1 MFTRESCR
9 PRTLEPVQE
18 IAGDSGGIAGF
29 GPVPLAQRTSQTS
42 LLTRAAR
49 TWHGAA
55 FANAGAIA
63 DCLPRFAPGS
73 SILALTADGGA
84 LLDELTARDPT
95 LCPLDPAAGLESEAA
110 NAAGAPSPDVVL
122 LADVLHHTPPPERET
137 LLRQLRAYAAD
148 DAQFIVKEF
157 APGGVRSAFG
167 WVADRALSGERVHFL
182 PPFELRAL
190 AARVWPDLAA
200 VWTPLFD
207 RDPPNYCFVFRQ
219 LQIR

>member
-1 MFTRESCR
+1 MRGVF
-9 PRTLEPVQE
+9 
-18 IAGDSGGIAGF
+18 GDSGGIAGF
-29 GPVPLAQRTSQTS
+29 EAGPLAQRTARTS
-42 LLTRAAR
+42 LLIRAAR

-55 FANAGAIA
+55 FADAGAIA

-95 LCPLDPAAGLESEAA
+95 LCPLDPAAALDSEAA
-110 NAAGAPSPDVVL
+110 GGAGTPGPDVVL

-137 LLRQLRAYAAD
+137 LLRQLRACAAD

-157 APGGVRSAFG
+157 APGSVRSAFG
-167 WVADRALSGERVHFL
+167 WVADRALSGERVDFL
-182 PPFELRAL
+182 PPFDLRAL

-207 RDPPNYCFVFRQ
+207 RDPPNYCFVFRHF
-219 LQIR
+219 QIR